1 MRRLRRAGLRVR
13 LAAAL
18 AAVAIGSVA
27 LATVLSN
34 AGVSSRLNDSA
45 EARLGHSATH
55 IAEVAAEIYAGEG
68 AWTPAARR
76 QLAHLAAVDDL
87 RVEIGDRPAE
97 GTLTATS
104 TVVVRGRKVGTLI
117 VRPADP
123 VAFRDVDNALHER
136 LNELHLLAGVLA
148 ALLAVVAAA
157 LVSMPLARPLQ
168 RLTEGARRMEQ
179 GDLATR
185 VAPAGGAE
193 IEQLAHALN
202 RLAATLERE
211 EELRQEATADL
222 AHELRTPL
230 SGIMSRI
237 EAAQDGVLPDE
248 AANLDAMHTEALRLS
263 QLVADLGRLAEA
275 QQPGLLLARTSVDLA
290 AVAAARASAH
300 APAFADKKLAL
311 HVDARPSP
319 VAGDPGRLAQ
329 VLDNLLSN
337 ALRYTDTGTV
347 TVRTFTQGD
356 EAVLEVSDTGI
367 GLSGDELPHV
377 FERFWRSEKSRSRSR
392 GGAGIGLAIVREL
405 VRAHDGRIDVRSH
418 PGEGTTFT
426 ICMPTVH
433 GQPAGR

>member
-13 LAAAL
+13 LASAL

-34 AGVSSRLNDSA
+34 AGVTGRLNDSA
-45 EARLGHSATH
+45 ETRLRDSARH

-68 AWTPAARR
+68 GWTPAARR

-87 RVEIGDRPAE
+87 RVQIGGGPAA
-97 GTLTATS
+97 GPLTTTS
-104 TVVVRGRKVGTLI
+104 AVVVRGRKVGTLV

-123 VAFRDVDNALHER
+123 VAFREIDSALHER

-148 ALLAVVAAA
+148 ALLAVVAAV
-157 LVSMPLARPLQ
+157 LVSMPLARPLR
-168 RLTEGARRMEQ
+168 RLTDGASRMQQ

-230 SGIMSRI
+230 SGIVSRI
-237 EAAQDGVLPDE
+237 EAAQDGVLPDH
-248 AANLDAMHTEALRLS
+248 AANLEAMHTEAVRLS

-275 QQPGLLLARTSVDLA
+275 QQPGLLLARTPVDLA
-290 AVAAARASAH
+290 AVAEARASAH
-300 APAFADKKLAL
+300 APAFAEKELAL

-337 ALRYTDTGTV
+337 ALRYTDRGTV
-347 TVRTFTQGD
+347 TVRTFTEGD
-356 EAVLEVSDTGI
+356 HAVLEVADTGI
-367 GLSGDELPHV
+367 GMSSDELPHV

-405 VRAHDGRIDVRSH
+405 VRAHDGRIDVTSH
-418 PGEGTTFT
+418 PGEGTAFT
-426 ICMPTVH
+426 IRLPMPRT
-433 GQPAGR
+433 PA